1 LPAIGDSAEV
11 EGLGLRA
18 MSIHLSPI
26 QEKNLVDFLP
36 ADYRTRAE
44 RLMCAAH
51 LSLGD
56 LDCKL
61 GLTARAVLDNHQ
73 GPIIGLGILDIT
85 GEKGRIGGGIY
96 DMPTNVFVDAMQ
108 ALDVH

>member
-1 LPAIGDSAEV
+1 
-11 EGLGLRA
+11 

-26 QEKNLVDFLP
+26 QETNLGDFLP
-36 ADYRTRAE
+36 DNYRARAK
-44 RLMCAAH
+44 RLTCGLH
-51 LSLGD
+51 PGFGD

-108 ALDVH
+108 ALDTQ